1 MALSLAIKLGA
12 TEVAAV
18 ARAVGFCK
26 IPQRTV
32 SQVSCQSSSRLSS
45 PLLQRGLPFG
55 LVECSPANPA
65 AGRSV
70 SVPPRSPKKPVVLPT
85 LQTLLDYNLPSL
97 VKPSAAIGDIKAI
110 IAPTTDANSNGIEKS
125 DPTPTVEK
133 RAAALIQIRK
143 KKMKKHKLRKLRKRM
158 HFLWAKQRFRR
169 EKKKEQVFRAELLAQ
184 IHEAQAFDAEK
195 YVTGVL
201 DKIRNRPQPETPE
214 ERREKFLEL
223 MRKYRSNVEWIKPK
237 FD

>member
-1 MALSLAIKLGA
+1 MALSHAIKLGA

-18 ARAVGFCK
+18 ARVAGFCK
-26 IPQRTV
+26 IPQRTA
-32 SQVSCQSSSRLSS
+32 SQISHQGGSRLAL
-45 PLLQRGLPFG
+45 PLLKRGLPPER
-55 LVECSPANPA
+55 VECSPASPA
-65 AGRSV
+65 AGRNV
-70 SVPPRSPKKPVVLPT
+70 YVPPKAPNRPVILPT

-97 VKPSAAIGDIKAI
+97 VKPSAAIGDLKVI
-110 IAPTTDANSNGIEKS
+110 IAPTTDANSSGVEKS
-125 DPTPTVEK
+125 DPAPTVEK

-158 HFLWAKQRFRR
+158 YFLWAKKRFRR

-184 IHEAQAFDAEK
+184 IHDAQAFDAEK
-195 YVTGVL
+195 YVTGIL
-201 DKIRNRPQPETPE
+201 DKIRNRPMPETPE

-223 MRKYRSNVEWIKPK
+223 MRKHRSNVQWVKPK